1 MSKTVKITDIKAGET
16 FYMAPMYITAEGVK
30 EIGTIFPMLYLS
42 KVSKSVKEPLVKMW
56 HLHSWYS
63 DRRVSEVF
71 KFPLLDN
78 RYSYYKT
85 KEYKR
90 YKDAVKAQHDFL
102 KYHIVTEEEIES
114 AVSFDEFAISFDS
127 DED

>member
-30 EIGTIFPMLYLS
+30 EIGKIYPMRYLS
-42 KVSKSVKEPLVKMW
+42 KVSKSVRKPLVKMW
-56 HLHSWYS
+56 YLHSWCS
-63 DRRVSEVF
+63 EHRVIEVF
-71 KFPLLDN
+71 KFPFLDD
-78 RYSYYKT
+78 RYSCHKT

-102 KYHIVTEEEIES
+102 KYHIVTKEEIES
-114 AVSFDEFAISFDS
+114 AFWMY
-127 DED
+127 